1 MRGVMRCVVSN
12 QRIFYVLK
20 GRFHN
25 IKRWCGEVY
34 KVQYMYPF
42 LKILDVNT
50 NIAFYVACTEDF
62 RRLQWEGTTRKNV
75 SKG

>member
-1 MRGVMRCVVSN
+1 MRGVMRCVVLN
-12 QRIFYVLK
+12 KRIFYVLK

-25 IKRWCGEVY
+25 FKRWCGEVY